1 MTYDEHLEI
10 ARSLPPYELTERCD
24 NCDHILSED
33 EGQLIQVHTS
43 RKTVT
48 MNVCE
53 RCATPI
59 QLDVVKLSGS
69 GLWWIYLVNGVGKN
83 HRVVEAIGLTIP
95 EALDKFREQFEL
107 IMNLDLVCFKWK

>member
-10 ARSLPPYELTERCD
+10 ARSLPPYELTETCE

-59 QLDVVKLSGS
+59 QLDVVQLSGS
-69 GLWWIYLVNGVGKN
+69 GLWWIFFVDGLGKN
-83 HRVVEAIGLTIP
+83 RREVEAIGHSIP
-95 EALDKFREQFEL
+95 EALDAFKERWIE
-107 IMNLDLVCFKWK
+107 IMNTDICTFKWR